1 MLNTIKC
8 TVLTLLRTPGVMVWS
23 LAFPLIMLGIFSMMF
38 SSLDDMADMD
48 PAPLAAVRPAA
59 DADANASGNAD
70 GMAAAKA
77 EAFESLMDAVSTGDD
92 RLFTLMWAAS
102 AQEAEELVR
111 ASLADERPLLGYV
124 ELVDGVPVAHVR
136 DSLSVHTMESAE
148 ALILTTVLDEYA
160 ARTELAAQLLADD
173 PAALAD
179 PQVAASLYGSVQAT
193 EQVEVTHNQPKE
205 SVRYYFALMGMAA
218 LFGGS
223 VGLVAVQR
231 MRPNASALGARRAVS
246 GLSHG
251 RAMAATL
258 FACWLVNFAC
268 LTVAVLVMRFVVGVD
283 FGNREGACLAV
294 TAAASLTALSLGCAV
309 SAIPKLPESTKS
321 GILTGVVCF
330 ASLFAG
336 LYGQPTME
344 LADMV
349 AASAPWAAWV
359 NPAAQIA
366 QAFYSVMYYDS
377 FGPLLVHVGTLLV
390 MAAVLFLLAVGSLRR
405 QRYASI

>member
-8 TVLTLLRTPGVMVWS
+8 TVLTLLRTPGIVVWS

-48 PAPLAAVRPAA
+48 PVPLAAVRPAA
-59 DADANASGNAD
+59 DTGTDAAAD

-77 EAFESLMDAVSTGDD
+77 EAFESLMDGVSTGDD
-92 RLFTLMWAAS
+92 RLFLLTWASS
-102 AQEAEELVR
+102 AQEAEALVR
-111 ASLADERPLLGYV
+111 ESLADEQPLLGYV
-124 ELVDGVPVAHVR
+124 ELVDGAPVAHLR
-136 DSLSVHTMESAE
+136 DSLSVHTMDLAE
-148 ALILTTVLDEYA
+148 ASILTTVLDEYA

-179 PQVAASLYGSVQAT
+179 PRVAASLHASVQAT

-231 MRPNASALGARRAVS
+231 LRPNASALGARRAVS

-251 RAMAATL
+251 KAMTVTL
-258 FACWLVNFAC
+258 MACWLVNFAC
-268 LTVAVLVMRFVVGVD
+268 LTVAFLAMRFVVGID
-283 FGNREGACLAV
+283 FGGREGSCLAV

-309 SAIPKLPESTKS
+309 SAIPKLPESAKS

-349 AASAPWAAWV
+349 AADAPWAAWV

-377 FGPLLVHVGTLLV
+377 FAPMMAHVGTLLV